1 MATSRSSK
9 KSHGNEMKCR
19 VDVDQSRFM
28 EGWATLPRPVADFGR
43 YLTIVWLVEWN
54 QSWFFVMT
62 VRKAA
67 SRPAGSKQGFQDTLK
82 VYWSWCLH
90 WNSSKFHFQ
99 WSYFSVLDLSIIVC
113 ICMHF
118 TSHICCPWITWYRD
132 ADESFGFPKPGILG
146 WQEPEKAHLSF
157 THLGRCAI
165 SCDLC
170 QQMHASM
177 PTFCQEKR
185 EKEKDAGT
193 MSVLNC
199 PSYGFCCLTWP
210 WAVVQYLSPKVRR
223 KLKNLYFKTLSTCM
237 FSPQIPFWKFSF
249 FMRHDESK
257 WGKKKASASA
267 SVIACT
273 PHLHGFSRVHGLQHW
288 RQKIKRQALAKML
301 VRCKVF
307 EWRLAKVR
315 RPEAYSFAPRTLRWN
330 YSFAVIHWGW

>member
-1 MATSRSSK
+1 MQSWCWPESLYGRLGNTSKACGRFWTLFDYSVTSRVKSK
-9 KSHGNEMKCR
+9 LVFRNDCAEGSFSTSWKQAR
-19 VDVDQSRFM
+19 LSRYPESLLILM
-28 EGWATLPRPVADFGR
+28 P
-43 YLTIVWLVEWN
+43 
-54 QSWFFVMT
+54 S
-62 VRKAA
+62 
-67 SRPAGSKQGFQDTLK
+67 LK
-82 VYWSWCLH
+82 FIQVSL
-90 WNSSKFHFQ
+90 
-99 WSYFSVLDLSIIVC
+99 SVKLLFC
-113 ICMHF
+113 AWPFYHCMHMYAF
-118 TSHICCPWITWYRD
+118 HI
-132 ADESFGFPKPGILG
+132 
-146 WQEPEKAHLSF
+146 AHLLSLDHLVSRCRWIF
-157 THLGRCAI
+157 WLPEARHLGLARARKGPFVVYTFGA
-165 SCDLC
+165 LC
-170 QQMHASM
+170 YLMWPFQQMHASM

-193 MSVLNC
+193 KSVLNC